1 MQNAYKTNSQMF
13 LTVNC
18 GSLMGGWGVRGG
30 GREVGEDSLL
40 PASFLRTWLHSTLDK
55 NSIEIDAVALK
66 SVA

>member
-1 MQNAYKTNSQMF
+1 
-13 LTVNC
+13 
-18 GSLMGGWGVRGG
+18 MGGEGGG